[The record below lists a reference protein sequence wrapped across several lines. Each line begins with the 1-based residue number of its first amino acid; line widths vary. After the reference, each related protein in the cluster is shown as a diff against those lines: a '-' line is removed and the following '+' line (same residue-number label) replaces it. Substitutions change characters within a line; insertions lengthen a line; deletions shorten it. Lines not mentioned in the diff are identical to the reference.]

1 MEKRAEE
8 RYLIAQ
14 DAGGSMTDCFLVD
27 KDGTFSTG
35 KFLTHPEDESISYL
49 GSLEDA
55 ARRWEMTTA
64 QIHQG
69 AMSSTYTGTSMVN
82 ILVTRSGSKV
92 GLLITRGFAHL
103 PIMERGLTWIGQSYE
118 DILHQQLHEHTP
130 WLVQPENVKEVT
142 ERISVG
148 SYYMEHHYFPGTVVI
163 PLVEADVVKGVN
175 ELLDAGVEVIGVL
188 TLACYANPV
197 HENRI
202 AEIARE
208 MVKQRGLD
216 IPVVASNEMCSVPN
230 ENERLKTLLLQCY
243 IAEVARKK
251 YFGVEEAARK
261 EEYRHELLTLL
272 AYGAA
277 ATIRYQKLAEAAI
290 SGPVGGLLGGK
301 FIADFLG
308 LPNIVCWD
316 LGCTTCDVGLIASGL
331 LPVKKEPEFSGH
343 RLRMPMIA
351 IDSIGAGCS
360 HVVHADPVTK
370 RITIGPE
377 SVRAD
382 LGTMYASDQITI
394 GDIDLSMGFIDPDYY
409 LGGTIKV
416 NRDRALHELTER
428 VAKPLGQDVYDVSSK
443 ILDLLHAR
451 VADHI
456 NGALLSRGL
465 NPAEFTLLV
474 YGAAGPLHLWGLA
487 RAIEFGTV
495 VVVPWAAVFSAF
507 GVAAADY
514 FHRYDKAVTFFLTP
528 QMTKD
533 IKLYQGAVLSQAWQE
548 MEERGYADLEAE
560 GIPRE
565 DVTFRHGFSCRYI
578 GQMSNWE
585 VPVEV
590 SRVQSLE
597 DLDKIVSAFEKTYT
611 SIYPSGARYPESG
624 YQITEVY
631 VEAIARKPKP
641 VIPSYPLQGK
651 APPKKAYKGQ
661 RDVFFDGKW
670 MTFDLWEQDLLEA
683 GNRINGPAIIEHTMT
698 TFLIPAENYV
708 ELGKYKFMWYR
719 KKQERPG
726 MEAQRTLG

>member
-1 MEKRAEE
+1 MADKVEE

-27 KDGTFSTG
+27 KEGTFSTG
-35 KFLTHPEDESISYL
+35 KFLTNPEDESISYL

-69 AMSSTYTGTSMVN
+69 ALSSTYTGTSMVN

-92 GLLITRGFAHL
+92 GLLVTRGFADM
-103 PIMERGLTWIGQSYE
+103 PVMERGLTWIGQSYE

-130 WLVQPENVKEVT
+130 WMVQPENIREVT

-175 ELLDAGVEVIGVL
+175 ELLDAGVEVIGIL
-188 TLACYANPV
+188 TLASYANPT
-197 HENRI
+197 HEMRM

-208 MVKQRGLD
+208 MVQQRGLD
-216 IPVVASNEMCSVPN
+216 VPVVASYEMCSVPN
-230 ENERLKTLLLQCY
+230 ETERLKTLLIQCY
-243 IAEVARKK
+243 IAEVARRKL
-251 YFGVEEAARK
+251 FFVEEAARK
-261 EEYRHELLTLL
+261 EGYKHELYTLL
-272 AYGAA
+272 GYGAA

-301 FIADFLG
+301 FIADFLKV
-308 LPNIVCWD
+308 PNMVCWD
-316 LGCTTCDVGLIASGL
+316 LGCTTCDVGLIAAGL

-360 HVVHADPVTK
+360 HVVHVDPVTK

-377 SVRAD
+377 SARAD
-382 LGTMYASDQITI
+382 LGTMYNSDEITI
-394 GDIDLSMGFIDPDYY
+394 GDIDLSMRFIDPDYY

-443 ILDLLHAR
+443 ILDLLHAK

-456 NGALLSRGL
+456 NGVLLSRGL

-528 QMTKD
+528 QMTDD
-533 IKLYQGAVLSQAWQE
+533 IKLYQGGVLSQAWQE
-548 MEERGYADLEAE
+548 LEERGYADLEAE

-565 DVTFRHGFSCRYI
+565 AVSFRHGFSCRYI

-585 VPVEV
+585 VPVDV
-590 SRVQSLE
+590 ARVQSLA
-597 DLDKIVSAFEKTYT
+597 DMDKVIGAFEKNYT
-611 SIYPSGARYPESG
+611 SIYPSGARYPEAG

-631 VEAIARKPKP
+631 VEAIAKKPKP

-651 APPKKAYKGQ
+651 EPPKKAYKGQ
-661 RDVFFDGKW
+661 REAYFDGKW
-670 MTFDLWEQDLLEA
+670 TNFELWEQDLLEA
-683 GNRINGPAIIEHTMT
+683 GNRVDGPAIIEHTMT
-698 TFLIPAENYV
+698 TLLIPSQNYI
-708 ELGKYKFMWYR
+708 ELDEHKFMRYKR
-719 KKQERPG
+719 K
-726 MEAQRTLG
+726 

>member
-1 MEKRAEE
+1 MSGKVEE

-27 KDGTFSTG
+27 RDGKFSTG
-35 KFLTHPEDESISYL
+35 KFLTHHENESISYL
-49 GSLEDA
+49 GALEDA
-55 ARRWEMTTA
+55 ARRWGMTSA

-69 AMSSTYTGTSMVN
+69 AMSSTYTGTTMVN

-103 PIMERGLTWIGQSYE
+103 PIMERGLTWLGQSYE
-118 DILHQQLHEHTP
+118 DVLHQQLHEHNP
-130 WLVQPENVKEVT
+130 PLVQPKHIKEVN

-148 SYYMEHHYFPGTVVI
+148 SYYMQHHYRPGQIVI
-163 PLVEADVVKGVN
+163 PLIEEDVVNGVN
-175 ELLDAGVEVIGVL
+175 ELLDDGVEVIGIL
-188 TLACYANPV
+188 TLGSYVNPV
-197 HENRI
+197 HEKRI

-208 MVKQRGLD
+208 MVQQRGLD
-216 IPVVASNEMCSVPN
+216 IPVVASHEMCPVPN
-230 ENERLKTLLLQCY
+230 ENERLKTVLIQCY
-243 IAEVARKK
+243 VAEVARRRL
-251 YFGVEEAARK
+251 FLVEDAARK
-261 EEYRHELLTLL
+261 EGYRHELLTLL

-290 SGPVGGLLGGK
+290 SGPTGGLLGCK

-308 LPNIVCWD
+308 IPNIVGWD
-316 LGCTTCDVGLIASGL
+316 LGCTTCDVGLIAGGL

-351 IDSIGAGCS
+351 IDSIGAGTS
-360 HVVHADPVTK
+360 HVIHVDAATK

-394 GDIDLSMGFIDPDYY
+394 GDIDLSMGFIDPNYY

-456 NGALLSRGL
+456 NGVLLSRGL

-487 RAIEFGTV
+487 RAIEFGAV

-514 FHRYDKAVTFFLTP
+514 FHRYDKAVNFFLTSG
-528 QMTKD
+528 MTEAV
-533 IKLYQGAVLSQAWQE
+533 KLQQGGVLNQAWQE
-548 MEERGYADLEAE
+548 MEERGCVELEAE

-565 DVTFRHGFSCRYI
+565 SVSFRHGISARYI
-578 GQMSNWE
+578 GQMSAWE
-585 VPVEV
+585 VPLDIGRIET
-590 SRVQSLE
+590 LE
-597 DLDKIVSAFEKTYT
+597 DMDKVIGSFEKMYT
-611 SIYPSGARYPESG
+611 AIYPAAARFPEAG
-624 YQITEVY
+624 YQITEAY
-631 VEAIARKPKP
+631 VEAIAKKPKP
-641 VIPSYPLQGK
+641 VILSYPLRDK
-651 APPKKAYKGQ
+651 EPPQKAYKGQ
-661 RDVFFDGKW
+661 REAYMDGRW
-670 MTFDLWEQDLLEA
+670 IEFDLWEQDLLEA
-683 GNRINGPAIIEHTMT
+683 GNKVNGPAIIEHTMT
-698 TFLIPAENYV
+698 TFVIPPENCV
-708 ELGKYKFMWYR
+708 ELDKYKFMWYR
-719 KKQERPG
+719 R
-726 MEAQRTLG
+726 R